1 MLKVYNEYSD
11 YNNYKEVASMV
22 IALKND
28 DLEVHFKTFG
38 GELSS
43 IRSKEGIEYLWQG
56 NPEYWSGQAPVLFP
70 ICGSVRNGQVQYHLK
85 DGVKTGQL
93 PRHGLIR
100 KREFEL
106 KEQTDHRLVFEITS
120 NEESLQNYPYHF
132 RVEIVYELQG
142 KEITITYRV
151 QNLESDQVMPYFIG
165 GHPAFRCPL
174 LADEDYEDY
183 ELIFE
188 KEESCSV
195 PLLFT
200 ETGLVDRLQRTP
212 FLDHSHSLPLRH
224 ELFEKDAIILDQLA
238 SKSVKL
244 ISKKSGK
251 GLELDFA
258 DFENLVL
265 WSTNNKGPFIALE
278 PWTGISTSAEE
289 GDFFEDKKGVI
300 QLAPQETRSHQYRI
314 TIL

>member
-1 MLKVYNEYSD
+1 MDFE
-11 YNNYKEVASMV
+11 
-22 IALKND
+22 LKND
-28 DLEVHFKTFG
+28 VLQLKCRSFG
-38 GELSS
+38 GELKS
-43 IRSKEGIEYLWQG
+43 IQNRDGLEYLWQG
-56 NPEYWSGQAPVLFP
+56 EAKYWAGQAPVLFP
-70 ICGSVRNGQVQYHLK
+70 ICGNVRNGQVQYHLK
-85 DGVKTGQL
+85 AGVKTGQL

-100 KREFEL
+100 KREFQL
-106 KEQTDHRLVFEITS
+106 KEHTPNRLVFAITS
-120 NEESLQNYPYHF
+120 NPESLRNYPFHF
-132 RVEIVYELQG
+132 RVEIAYELKG

-200 ETGLVDRLQRTP
+200 ETGLVDRLQRMP
-212 FLDHSHSLPLRH
+212 FLDHSRSLPLRH

-238 SKSVKL
+238 SKSVQL
-244 ISKKSGK
+244 LSKKSGK
-251 GLELDFA
+251 GLEFSFA

-278 PWTGISTSAEE
+278 PWTGLPTSDEE

-300 QLAPQETRSHQYRI
+300 LLRPREQRTHQYRI
-314 TIL
+314 TLL

>member
-1 MLKVYNEYSD
+1 MDFE
-11 YNNYKEVASMV
+11 
-22 IALKND
+22 LKND
-28 DLEVHFKTFG
+28 VLQLKCRSFG
-38 GELSS
+38 GELKS
-43 IRSKEGIEYLWQG
+43 IQNRDGLEYLWQG
-56 NPEYWSGQAPVLFP
+56 EAKYWAGQAPVLFP
-70 ICGSVRNGQVQYHLK
+70 ICGNVRNGQVQYHLK
-85 DGVKTGQL
+85 AGVKTGQL

-100 KREFEL
+100 KREFQL
-106 KEQTDHRLVFEITS
+106 KEHTPNRLVFAITL
-120 NEESLQNYPYHF
+120 NPESLRNYPFHF
-132 RVEIVYELQG
+132 RVEIAYELKG

-200 ETGLVDRLQRTP
+200 ETGLVDRLQRMP
-212 FLDHSHSLPLRH
+212 FLDHSRSLPLRH

-238 SKSVKL
+238 SKSVQL
-244 ISKKSGK
+244 LSKKSGK
-251 GLELDFA
+251 GLEFSFA

-278 PWTGISTSAEE
+278 PWTGLPTSDEE

-300 QLAPQETRSHQYRI
+300 LLRPQELRTHQYRI